1 LKISDDC
8 WKAACYATIDTP
20 FSSIHPEKIQAI
32 TAWQISTWIFGILGL
47 MQLKRYSSKE
57 PLIFVSFVIPY
68 VVLINLLIF
77 GACIFSSLTRFL
89 QGFGLSTLYFTII
102 YSFFGV
108 VAMLIRKRLPG
119 DNELFKRVGIMLII
133 FYMMN
138 IVTVQGVY
146 LFYEKTGWLS
156 CNTRRSMEWWT
167 TGFGCIASTI
177 LTFLN
182 EAAAGWEKWKTS
194 ITETSRLQSAYQ
206 RSRLLSLK
214 RQVNP
219 HFLFNCFNTLSSL
232 ISEDEKEAEKFLDEM
247 TRVYRYLLK
256 GDEEQLVPVKEE
268 LRFIQ
273 SYLYLNS
280 TRFGSALQVD
290 IKIREEDTEKKIPP
304 LSLQVVLE
312 NIIYQNAF
320 SKSSPMTISIY
331 TNNKNALV
339 IKNTLHPKAVR
350 DIMDYEEALDN
361 LVNKYRLLYVPEVE
375 VYETAQHRMIV
386 LPLIDKEGVKA

>member
-1 LKISDDC
+1 
-8 WKAACYATIDTP
+8 
-20 FSSIHPEKIQAI
+20 
-32 TAWQISTWIFGILGL
+32 
-47 MQLKRYSSKE
+47 M
-57 PLIFVSFVIPY
+57 IFVSFVIPY

-89 QGFGLSTLYFTII
+89 QGFGLSTLYFTVI
-102 YSFFGV
+102 YSIFGY
-108 VAMLIRKRLPG
+108 VATLIRKRLPG
-119 DNELFKRVGIMLII
+119 DNELFKRIGIMLII

-138 IVTVQGVY
+138 VLTVQGVY
-146 LFYEKTGWLS
+146 LFYEKTGWIS
-156 CNTRRSMEWWT
+156 CNPRRSMEWWT

-194 ITETSRLQSAYQ
+194 ITETGRLQSAYQ

-256 GDEEQLVPVKEE
+256 GDEEQLVSVTEE
-268 LRFIQ
+268 LRFIH
-273 SYLYLNS
+273 SYLYLNR

-290 IKIREEDTEKKIPP
+290 IKIREEDTDKKIPP

-331 TNNKNALV
+331 TNNKSALV
-339 IKNTLHPKAVR
+339 VKNTLHPKAVR

-361 LVNKYRLLYVPEVE
+361 LVNKYKLLYEPEVE
-375 VYETAQHRMIV
+375 VYETATHRMIV
-386 LPLIDKEGVKA
+386 LPLIDKAEVKV

>member
-1 LKISDDC
+1 M
-8 WKAACYATIDTP
+8 
-20 FSSIHPEKIQAI
+20 
-32 TAWQISTWIFGILGL
+32 
-47 MQLKRYSSKE
+47 MQVKRYSSKE
-57 PLIFVSFVIPY
+57 PMIFVWFVIPY

-77 GACIFSSLTRFL
+77 GACNFSSLTNFL
-89 QGFGLSTLYFTII
+89 QSFGTSTLYFTVI
-102 YSFFGV
+102 YAIFGA
-108 VAMLIRKRLPG
+108 VAVLIKKRLPG
-119 DNELFKRVGIMLII
+119 DNELFKRVGVMLIV

-138 IVTVQGVY
+138 LLSVQAFY
-146 LFYEKTGWLS
+146 LYYENTGWS
-156 CNTRRSMEWWT
+156 NCMVKRSMEWWVT
-167 TGFGCIASTI
+167 AFSCIASTI
-177 LTFLN
+177 LTFIN

-194 ITETSRLQSAYQ
+194 ITETGRLQSAYQ

-232 ISEDEKEAEKFLDEM
+232 INEDEREAEKFLDEM

-256 GDEEQLVPVKEE
+256 SDEEQLVSVKEE

-273 SYLYLNS
+273 SYLYLNN

-290 IKIREEDTEKKIPP
+290 IRIREEDEEKKLPP

-320 SKSSPMTISIY
+320 SKSSPMTICIY

-339 IKNTLHPKAVR
+339 IKNTLHPKPVK

-361 LVNKYRLLYVPEVE
+361 LVNKYKLLYKPEVE
-375 VYETAQHRMIV
+375 VYETGTHRMIV
-386 LPLIDKEGVKA
+386 LPLIEKSGVRI

>member
-1 LKISDDC
+1 MM
-8 WKAACYATIDTP
+8 
-20 FSSIHPEKIQAI
+20 
-32 TAWQISTWIFGILGL
+32 QI
-47 MQLKRYSSKE
+47 KRYSSKE
-57 PLIFVSFVIPY
+57 PMIFVWFVIPY
-68 VVLINLLIF
+68 VILINLLTF
-77 GACIFSSLTRFL
+77 GACNFSSLTNFL
-89 QGFGLSTLYFTII
+89 QSFGTSTLYFTFI
-102 YSFFGV
+102 YAIFGA
-108 VAMLIRKRLPG
+108 VAVLIKKRLPG
-119 DNELFKRVGIMLII
+119 DNELFKRVGVMLIV

-138 IVTVQGVY
+138 LLSVQAFY
-146 LFYEKTGWLS
+146 LYYEYTGWAN
-156 CNTRRSMEWWT
+156 CMVRRSMEWWVT
-167 TGFGCIASTI
+167 AFSCIASTI
-177 LTFLN
+177 LTFIN

-194 ITETSRLQSAYQ
+194 ITETGRLQSAYQ

-232 ISEDEKEAEKFLDEM
+232 ISEDEREAEKFLDEM

-256 GDEEQLVPVKEE
+256 GDEEQLVSVKEE

-290 IKIREEDTEKKIPP
+290 IRIREEDEEKKLPP

-339 IKNTLHPKAVR
+339 IKNTLHPKPIK

-361 LVNKYRLLYVPEVE
+361 LVNKYKLLYKPEVE
-375 VYETAQHRMIV
+375 VYETSTHRMIV
-386 LPLIDKEGVKA
+386 LPLIEKSGVRV